1 VTSGAPADEPVVV
14 GRIAGAY
21 GVLGWVRL
29 VSYTDPPENLLDYRP
44 WLLGN
49 GSRWQPV
56 SPATG
61 RAHGDGFIVQLRE
74 LSSREQAQALA
85 GSLIA
90 VPRSALPALDQEDE
104 FYWRDLVGMA
114 VYDRSGRQ
122 LGVVDH
128 LLDTGAHEVLVI
140 RTESPPDDAG
150 ASEAPSESSKAA
162 QADARFDNTRGRAR
176 GAKGADLLIPFLRQF
191 VPVVDP
197 VQRRLVVDWQ
207 EPV

>member
-1 VTSGAPADEPVVV
+1 MTSGAPADEPVVV

-49 GSRWQPV
+49 GTLWRAV

-61 RAHGDGFIVQLRE
+61 RPHGDGFIAQLRE

-85 GSLIA
+85 GTLIA
-90 VPRSALPALDQEDE
+90 VPRSALPALDQDDE
-104 FYWRDLVGMA
+104 FYWRDLVGM
-114 VYDRSGRQ
+114 VVFDRAGQ
-122 LGVVDH
+122 ELGVVDH
-128 LLDTGAHEVLVI
+128 LLATGAHEVLVI
-140 RTESPPDDAG
+140 RAGNPPPAGGAGEPQTEGHPSARHDGPP
-150 ASEAPSESSKAA
+150 
-162 QADARFDNTRGRAR
+162 AR
-176 GAKGADLLIPFLRQF
+176 GSSAKRADLLIPFLRQF

-197 VQRRLVVDWQ
+197 VNRRLVVDWQ

>member
-1 VTSGAPADEPVVV
+1 MTSGPPADEPVVV

-44 WLLGN
+44 WLLGD
-49 GSRWQPV
+49 GTRWRPV

-61 RAHGDGFIVQLRE
+61 RAHGDGFIAQLRE

-85 GSLIA
+85 GTLIA
-90 VPRSALPALDQEDE
+90 VPRSALPALDQDDE
-104 FYWRDLVGMA
+104 FYWRDLVGM
-114 VYDRSGRQ
+114 VVFDRAGRE

-128 LLDTGAHEVLVI
+128 LLATGAHEVLVI
-140 RTESPPDDAG
+140 RTGQP
-150 ASEAPSESSKAA
+150 AA
-162 QADARFDNTRGRAR
+162 
-176 GAKGADLLIPFLRQF
+176 GADLLIPFLRQF
-191 VPVVDP
+191 VPVVDAAN
-197 VQRRLVVDWQ
+197 RRLVVDWQ